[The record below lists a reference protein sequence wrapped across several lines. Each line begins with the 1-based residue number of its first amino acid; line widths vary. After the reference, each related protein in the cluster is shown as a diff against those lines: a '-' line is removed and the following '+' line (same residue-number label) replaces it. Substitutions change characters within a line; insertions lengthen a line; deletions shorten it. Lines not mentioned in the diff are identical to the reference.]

1 MIRSHYSDGAR
12 GPGLRGGRFTVSGE
26 RFTLSGMRFVSDATV
41 SGSGTYRASTGAVDA
56 TLTVGD
62 VTVRVRW
69 TQATPL
75 ATATIG
81 DSVLALGA
89 P

>member
-1 MIRSHYSDGAR
+1 LKG
-12 GPGLRGGRFTVSGE
+12 V
-26 RFTLSGMRFVSDATV
+26 RFVNDASVDGT
-41 SGSGTYRASTGAVDA
+41 GTYRWATGAVDA
-56 TLTVGD
+56 TLTVAS
-62 VTVRVRW
+62 VAMRVRW

-81 DSVLALGA
+81 DSVLSLPA

>member
-1 MIRSHYSDGAR
+1 MAGVRNLRQVEAAERARLLHVGAYDISLDLTDGA
-12 GPGLRGGRFTVSGE
+12 GYPGE
-26 RFTLSGMRFVSDATV
+26 RTFHSVT
-41 SGSGTYRASTGAVDA
+41 GTADA
-56 TLTVGD
+56 TLTVAG
-62 VTVRVRW
+62 VSVRVRW

-81 DSVLALGA
+81 DAVLSLPA

>member
-1 MIRSHYSDGAR
+1 MSLSGDTYTLCNPLSAR
-12 GPGLRGGRFTVSGE
+12 FCFAKRRFTFSGI
-26 RFTLSGMRFVSDATV
+26 RFVSDATV

-56 TLTVGD
+56 TLAVDD

-81 DSVLALGA
+81 ASVLALGA

>member
-1 MIRSHYSDGAR
+1 
-12 GPGLRGGRFTVSGE
+12 
-26 RFTLSGMRFVSDATV
+26 MRFVSDSTV
-41 SGSGTYRASTGAVDA
+41 DGTGTFAPATGAVDA
-56 TLTVGD
+56 TLTVAG
-62 VTVRVRW
+62 VSVRVRW

-81 DSVLALGA
+81 DAVLSLPA

>member
-1 MIRSHYSDGAR
+1 MKRRIVVLAAILAG
-12 GPGLRGGRFTVSGE
+12 GLVPPGQAG
-26 RFTLSGMRFVSDATV
+26 
-41 SGSGTYRASTGAVDA
+41 
-56 TLTVGD
+56 
-62 VTVRVRW
+62 

-81 DSVLALGA
+81 DAVLSLPA